1 MKKTSTL
8 LLAGMIAGGASA
20 KIDSGF
26 YAGLGAS
33 WNVNKYKHDVTG
45 IDNNLYFTP
54 EIYTFKFKKNTI
66 APEIFLGYLCVGK
79 SFAWA
84 PEIHIGQ
91 NMGTAN
97 SRNVLSNPNK
107 DNVYQTARV
116 KKRLNVGVDLKLGK
130 IIRDSTFVYGVL
142 GLDMSRYKVSY
153 KQDEIHHGQVD
164 STRTHSPSAKYVPG
178 LKVGAGADF
187 YTTQNLFVG
196 GEVSYLFRSKSIKSS
211 NTIVASGGAIDL
223 SATNKVK
230 PKNGLAVK
238 VKVGWK
244 F

>member
-8 LLAGMIAGGASA
+8 LLAGMIASGASA

-33 WNVNKYKHDVTG
+33 LNVNKYKHDVTTT
-45 IDNNLYFTP
+45 DNNGNVAAENFAL
-54 EIYTFKFKKNTI
+54 KFKKNTV

-79 SFAWA
+79 SLAWA

-91 NMGTAN
+91 NFGSSSSYNLVNNAAD
-97 SRNVLSNPNK
+97 L
-107 DNVYQTARV
+107 YQTTRL
-116 KKRLNVGVDLKLGK
+116 KKRLNVGIDLKLGK

-142 GLDMSRYKVSY
+142 GLDVSRYKVSY
-153 KQDEIHHGQVD
+153 KQDELVAGAVD
-164 STRTHSPSAKYVPG
+164 STRPHSPSAKYIPG

-187 YTTQNLFVG
+187 YTNQNIFIG
-196 GEVSYLFRSKSIKSS
+196 GELAYVIRSKSIKSTNQATDPGGLDQNVS
-211 NTIVASGGAIDL
+211 NKL
-223 SATNKVK
+223 R

-238 VKVGWK
+238 IKIGWK